1 MTCQAILSSL
11 ALAQKVSE
19 LIFPAVQLLVNI
31 FAAKM
36 KTAVLVM
43 LLALVGA
50 CYAGCLELNTEN
62 FEDSVASGVTFVKL
76 YVEISVHLV

>member
-1 MTCQAILSSL
+1 
-11 ALAQKVSE
+11 
-19 LIFPAVQLLVNI
+19 
-31 FAAKM
+31 M
-36 KTAVLVM
+36 KTAVGLVM

-76 YVEISVHLV
+76 YVYFSRPLSVQFFLEATLTGGQLRPVVRTLQAPRPRVGRVR